1 MMQNFRL
8 SPFPTLSPLR
18 KLCCRS
24 NCTAFLRSS
33 SFLALPRGFFLHL
46 QEDFP
51 RSGCR
56 RVFPERRDT
65 SHLPSRNNR
74 FQQVPEA
81 HAEALDHTVSW
92 VLSFA
97 GEAKILNPPELKK
110 EVAKAARRILKG

>member
-1 MMQNFRL
+1 M
-8 SPFPTLSPLR
+8 
-18 KLCCRS
+18 
-24 NCTAFLRSS
+24 
-33 SFLALPRGFFLHL
+33 FLHL
-46 QEDFP
+46 QEDFL

-65 SHLPSRNNR
+65 FRLPSRNNR

-110 EVAKAARRILKG
+110 EVAKAPGGF